1 MTGFGAGTHPANYNR
16 RIVTLDFL
24 GTLQRTHRCGD
35 LRITHSGETV
45 TLMGWVNR
53 RRDHGNLIF
62 LDLRDRTGITQ
73 VVLDKEASPLAHAKA
88 EAARPEYVVAV
99 TGRVRTRGAGLA
111 NPNMPTGD
119 IELVAD
125 TLLLLNDART
135 PPFPIADDAP
145 ITNEEIRLKYR
156 YLDLRRA
163 ELQKNFVLR
172 HQVTRAIRDNLSDNG
187 FLEIETPLLTR
198 STPEGARDYLV
209 PSRVHPGHFFA
220 LPQSPQIFKQLL
232 MVSGFDRYFQIAR
245 CFRDE
250 DLRADRQPDFTQ
262 IDLEISFP
270 QMSTIFATAEGF
282 LRAAFHAAGIDLG
295 SEPFVQMTYDQA
307 ITRYG
312 IDKPDM
318 RLPAMVDLSA
328 TLTPELRET
337 LKIDPTLPVLGFT
350 IPRVGEL
357 SGTARKSLLSEIRT
371 FFGDSGLDIL
381 DVVRLRTSE
390 AFLPLAQEIEGKLAA
405 ELSVFNTPTNLS
417 SRPERSEVQRPAA
430 PPALGLAAG
439 LSLLNDAAEKE
450 GFSPGA
456 AADLHIVITPKPGT
470 PAMWNYDPQW
480 IYKRV
485 GALRLDL
492 AKKFADKHGLFTQ
505 TGPDG
510 RGAAADFK
518 FLWVTDFPMY
528 EWNEEHK
535 TWDAAHHPFTS
546 PHEDDIT
553 SGRLVNDKGAVRA
566 LAYDIVLNGT
576 ELGSG
581 SIRIHRKDVQAEIF
595 RSLGMSDAEAHARF
609 GFFLDALEYGTP
621 PHGGIALGLDRI
633 VMILAGA
640 TSLREVIAFPKTA
653 KAIDLMVDAPTTVSD
668 TQLRDLSLKVITR
681 S

>member
-1 MTGFGAGTHPANYNR
+1 M
-16 RIVTLDFL
+16 TLDFL
-24 GTLQRTHRCGD
+24 GTLQRTHLCGD
-35 LRITHSGETV
+35 LRSSNSGETI

-62 LDLRDRTGITQ
+62 LDLRDRSGITQ
-73 VVLDKEASPLAHAKA
+73 VVLDKEASPLAHLKA

-99 TGRVRTRGAGLA
+99 TGKLRQRGPGLA
-111 NPNMPTGD
+111 NPNMPTGEV
-119 IELVAD
+119 ELVAHE
-125 TLLLLNDART
+125 LLLLNEAKT
-135 PPFPIADDAP
+135 PPFSPADDGP
-145 ITNEEIRLKYR
+145 VNEEVRLKYR
-156 YLDLRRA
+156 YIDLRRP
-163 ELQKNFVLR
+163 ELQRNFELR
-172 HQVTRAIRDNLSDNG
+172 HKITRAIREYLSDNG

-282 LRAAFHAAGIDLG
+282 LRAAFSAAGITLA
-295 SEPFVQMTYDQA
+295 ETPFIQMTYDQA
-307 ITRYG
+307 IEQYG

-318 RLPAMVDLSA
+318 RLPAILNLSDLFTS
-328 TLTPELRET
+328 ELREE
-337 LKIDPTLPVLGFT
+337 LKIALDRPVYGFS
-350 IPRVGEL
+350 IPNAADL
-357 SGTARKSLLSEIRT
+357 SGTQFKALVSEVRSFLGET
-371 FFGDSGLDIL
+371 GLDFL
-381 DVVRLRTSE
+381 DTPRLTKAERF
-390 AFLPLAQEIEGKLAA
+390 APLGNAIA
-405 ELSVFNTPTNLS
+405 ERFRNQYSHFVET
-417 SRPERSEVQRPAA
+417 A
-430 PPALGLAAG
+430 PRGSANDD
-439 LSLLNDAAEKE
+439 LLV
-450 GFSPGA
+450 G
-456 AADLHIVITPKPGT
+456 VITPKPGT
-470 PAMWNYDPQW
+470 PETWNYDRQW
-480 IYKRV
+480 IQKRV
-485 GALRLDL
+485 GALRLEL
-492 AKKFADKHGLFTQ
+492 AKKYADKHKLFEPTN
-505 TGPDG
+505 T
-510 RGAAADFK
+510 AADFK

-546 PHEDDIT
+546 PHEDDILT
-553 SGRLVNDKGAVRA
+553 GRLTSDKGAVRA

-595 RSLGMSDAEAHARF
+595 RSLGMDEAEQKARF

-633 VMILAGA
+633 AMILAGA

-653 KAIDLMVDAPTTVSD
+653 KAIDLMVDAPTTVSEQ
-668 TQLRDLSLKVITR
+668 QLRDLSLKIVAR